1 MPTKQSESAGFEAN
15 LKRLEEIVKSMESGT
30 LDLDQ
35 MIAAFEEGQKL
46 VKACS
51 TTLNE
56 VEQRIEIIVKNSQ
69 GEITA
74 EPFTPKN

>member
-1 MPTKQSESAGFEAN
+1 MPTKQSESAGFESN

-46 VKACS
+46 VKSCT

-69 GEITA
+69 GEMTT

>member
-1 MPTKQSESAGFEAN
+1 MPTKQSESAGFETN

-46 VKACS
+46 VKACT

>member
-1 MPTKQSESAGFEAN
+1 MPTKQSESAGFETN

-46 VKACS
+46 VKACT

-69 GEITA
+69 GEIA
-74 EPFTPKN
+74 VEPFTPKN